1 MNMQSGAPSS
11 DIGFD
16 NMLEELPSL
25 IAGRIAVTPRKNL
38 SPSDQPSI
46 SYISPSSTLSIP
58 KAPPRKRKQNARRG
72 RTQIFT
78 LTPVRNKLAEKS
90 MKKTK
95 AQFKSS
101 SEKQLLRKNKPRKK
115 EQFPDTSEENSD
127 IQHDGESDLSLD
139 EEISVNLGDFVI
151 VKVSRF
157 KIRLCINYY

>member
-1 MNMQSGAPSS
+1 M
-11 DIGFD
+11 
-16 NMLEELPSL
+16 
-25 IAGRIAVTPRKNL
+25 R
-38 SPSDQPSI
+38 
-46 SYISPSSTLSIP
+46 SIP

-78 LTPVRNKLAEKS
+78 LAPFRNKLAEKS

-95 AQFKSS
+95 DQCKSS
-101 SEKQLLRKNKPRKK
+101 AKKQLFRKNMPRKQK

-127 IQHDGESDLSLD
+127 IQYGDESDLSLD

-157 KIRLCINYY
+157 FIWLCINYNIVFG